1 MQAMSIEPGH
11 AQQAP
16 TQASQ
21 QQQQQQ
27 QKNAPTQQREQKD
40 AQETAHDGCEPDDV
54 TDEARFILEHVR
66 ISGHDPME
74 PRPEG
79 PVMPYI
85 L

>member
-11 AQQAP
+11 AQQVP

-21 QQQQQQ
+21 QQQQE
-27 QKNAPTQQREQKD
+27 KNAPAQQKEQKD
-40 AQETAHDGCEPDDV
+40 ALDAARDGCEPDDV
-54 TDEARFILEHVR
+54 ADEARFILEHVR